1 VSGVIDA
8 AIGRARTVVAALI
21 LILIAG
27 AYAYVTIP
35 KEAEPDIQIP
45 ILYVNLGHEGISPA
59 DAERL
64 LIRPMEQEL
73 RDIEGVD
80 VMRSTSFLGGANIVL
95 EFDAGFDV
103 DLALADVR
111 EKVDLAKPELP
122 EDADEPT
129 VHEINLSLF
138 PVIVVTLSG
147 DLPERA
153 LLGLARDLRDEIE
166 GISSVLV
173 AQIAGD
179 RDEVVEIVIDPLVLE
194 SYDLNA
200 ADIINA
206 VSRSNRV
213 VAAGS
218 MDTGRGRFAVRLPGL
233 FETYDDI
240 LDMPVKVTP
249 DAVVRVRDVGVLRPT
264 FKDAEGFAR
273 INGRPAIAI
282 EVSKRTGEN
291 IIETIERVRA
301 TVERTRQNW
310 PAEVV

>member
-1 VSGVIDA
+1 VNALIDA

-35 KEAEPDIQIP
+35 KEAEPDVNIP
-45 ILYVNLGHEGISPA
+45 ILYVNLSHEGISPA

-95 EFDAGFDV
+95 EFDAGFDA
-103 DLALADVR
+103 DLALTDVR

-122 EDADEPT
+122 DDTDEPT

-138 PVIVVTLSG
+138 PIIVVTLSG

-153 LLGLARDLRDEIE
+153 LLGLARGLRDDIE
-166 GISSVLV
+166 GISSVLK

-179 RDEVVEIVIDPLVLE
+179 RDEVVEIVIDPLILE
-194 SYDLNA
+194 SYD
-200 ADIINA
+200 
-206 VSRSNRV
+206 
-213 VAAGS
+213 
-218 MDTGRGRFAVRLPGL
+218 PGEL
-233 FETYDDI
+233 
-240 LDMPVKVTP
+240 
-249 DAVVRVRDVGVLRPT
+249 
-264 FKDAEGFAR
+264 
-273 INGRPAIAI
+273 
-282 EVSKRTGEN
+282 
-291 IIETIERVRA
+291 
-301 TVERTRQNW
+301 
-310 PAEVV
+310 